1 MRSNQSLLA
10 LAALAAMLANVALLP
25 GAARAEDLERGAEL
39 YELCTQCHQS
49 DGEGSPLALAPAL
62 AGLEPWW
69 ISKQLTQFKTGVRG
83 MNPEDTAGLRMYPM
97 SQTLKTDADIA
108 AVTAYVASLPAHKP
122 PATLTGGDA
131 ARGQQLYQV
140 CASCHGVDGAGNQA
154 IGAPQLAYQS
164 DWYMLTSLQKYQSG
178 IRSTDPL
185 AAVMR
190 GMAATLPDDQA
201 KKDVIAY
208 IVSLT
213 PKTTPAASAAAK

>member
-1 MRSNQSLLA
+1 MRSNQSLVA
-10 LAALAAMLANVALLP
+10 LAALAAITAVLS
-25 GAARAEDLERGAEL
+25 GAGRAEDLARGAEL
-39 YELCTQCHQS
+39 FELCTQCHQANA
-49 DGEGSPLALAPAL
+49 EGSQLALAPAL

-69 ISKQLTQFKTGVRG
+69 ISKQLDQFKAGVRG

-97 SQTLKTDADIA
+97 SQTLKTPADIA

-122 PATLTGGDA
+122 PAALTGGDP

-140 CASCHGVDGAGNQA
+140 CASCHGVDGSGNQA
-154 IGAPQLAYQS
+154 IGAPALANQS

-178 IRSTDPL
+178 IRSKDPL

-208 IVSLT
+208 IVTLT
-213 PKTTPAASAAAK
+213 PNAPAAAAAAQ

>member
-10 LAALAAMLANVALLP
+10 LAALAAITALQP
-25 GAARAEDLERGAEL
+25 GSARAEDVERGAEI
-39 YELCTQCHQS
+39 YQLCTQCHMS
-49 DGEGSPLALAPAL
+49 NGEGNPVALAPAL

-69 ISKQLTQFKTGVRG
+69 ISKQLAQFKAGVRG
-83 MNPEDTAGLRMYPM
+83 LHPDDTGGLRMYPM

-108 AVTAYVASLPAHKP
+108 NVTAYVATLPPHKP
-122 PATLTGGDA
+122 PTTLTGGDPV
-131 ARGQQLYQV
+131 RGQQLYQV

-164 DWYMLTSLQKYQSG
+164 DWFMLTSLRKYQSG
-178 IRSTDPL
+178 IRSKDPL

-208 IVSLT
+208 IVTLT
-213 PKTTPAASAAAK
+213 PRTTPAASAAAK